1 MKIANT
7 LLIVILIA
15 FSGCRPKTA
24 PVKTDE
30 AVKVRTTKI
39 RTGEISLPIH
49 STGILSSDQEMK
61 LSFKTGGII
70 AKIPVREGDKV
81 KKGTLLASLNLS
93 EINAQVNQA
102 RNGFEK
108 AKRDFTRAG
117 NLYRD
122 SVATLEQYQNATT
135 ALSVARS
142 NLEIAQYNLSHST
155 IIAPDNGIILK
166 QLYKTNE
173 MVGSGYPVFLFGSTG
188 KNWKIKAGFPD
199 KDIVKIN
206 QGDSARVI
214 LDAWPGVNFR
224 GVVTQVA
231 EMSAPLTGTYEAE
244 ISVKDAGYRFASGFV
259 AGVDVYPSKA
269 ESFLTVPVQSLIEAD
284 GRSAYVFIVTSEG
297 RAKKM
302 KVDIQTLIGTSAAV
316 TGIGDSIA
324 EIVSEGAAYLRDGVR
339 VNVVK

>member
-7 LLIVILIA
+7 LLILILFTLA
-15 FSGCRPKTA
+15 GCKPKIS
-24 PVKTDE
+24 PVKNDE

-39 RTGEISLPIH
+39 KTGEVSVPIH
-49 STGILSSDQEMK
+49 STGVLTSDQEMK

-70 AKIPVREGDKV
+70 ARIPVSEGDKV
-81 KKGTLLASLNLS
+81 KKGALLASLNLS

-102 RNGFEK
+102 MNGFEK
-108 AKRDFTRAG
+108 AQRDFKRAA

-122 SVATLEQYQNATT
+122 SVATLEQYQNANT

-155 IIAPDNGIILK
+155 IIAPDNGVVLK
-166 QLYKTNE
+166 LLYKTNE

-224 GVVTQVA
+224 GIVSQVA

-244 ISVKDAGYRFASGFV
+244 ISLKDDGYRFASGFV

-284 GRSAYVFIVTSEG
+284 GRSAYVFIVNSEG
-297 RAKKM
+297 RAKKI
-302 KVDIQTLIGTSAAV
+302 KVDILTLIGTSAAV
-316 TGIGDSIA
+316 TGIADSIA
-324 EIVSEGAAYLRDGVR
+324 EIVSEGAAYLRDGVK
-339 VNVVK
+339 VEVVK